1 MDKQTILT
9 QNWTKTRKIQEL
21 ILLGLTRSEIAI
33 LVTNGNY
40 GFVQNVYAKMKAEGR
55 LNQVAVENFMPR
67 PFERRFGIEIEMYGV
82 DKQVLADT
90 LRDAGINCFVEGY
103 NHDTR
108 GWWKVVTDGS
118 LNGVNAVELVSP
130 ILEGMAGMQDL
141 ERVCEVFTI
150 LRAKINKS
158 CGLHVHFDAA
168 GMGLAEI
175 KNLMLNYAAYE
186 GQIDSFMPMSRRDN
200 NNTYCKSLKTEKS
213 KIENAMSILGLKA
226 AIGTRYKKINLE
238 SIVRHG
244 SVEFRQHSGTTE
256 FEKIKNWVL
265 FLHNL
270 VDYSKTKRVAESE
283 ATFESIQKFN
293 QEEIYNYLYNRKN
306 DLAA

>member
-1 MDKQTILT
+1 MDNQTILT

-67 PFERRFGIEIEMYGV
+67 PFERRFGVEIEMYSV
-82 DKQVLADT
+82 DKQILADT

-103 NHDTR
+103 NHNTR

-141 ERVCEVFTI
+141 EKVCEVLTI

-158 CGLHVHFDAA
+158 CGMHVHFDAA
-168 GMGLAEI
+168 GMGINEV

-186 GQIDSFMPMSRRDN
+186 NQIDTFLPSSRRGN
-200 NNTYCKSLKTEKS
+200 TNTYCQSLRNDKA
-213 KIENAMSILGLKA
+213 KIEAATSINGLA
-226 AIGTRYKKINLE
+226 NAIGTRYRKINLQ
-238 SIVRHG
+238 SFVRHG
-244 SVEFRQHSGTTE
+244 SIEFRQHSGTTE

-270 VDYSKTKRVAESE
+270 VDFSKTKRVEESE
-283 ATFESIQKFN
+283 ATFESLQKFN
-293 QEEIYNYLYNRKN
+293 QEQIYNYLYNRKN